1 MKLFTKV
8 SIGLFLFMISVFSN
22 FAFAQNGIRVSGKV
36 IDEAN
41 NEPIIGATITVIGGS
56 ASTSSDN
63 TGLFT
68 LENVPANSKLRVSY
82 LGYKSQEVIAQAEMT
97 INLSPE
103 TNALEDVVVI
113 GYGAVKR
120 KDVTAAISSVSLED
134 LDERPIVNA
143 NQAIQGKAAGVTVSQ
158 PSGAPGGG
166 TSIRI
171 RGTTSFNGSNDPL
184 YVVDGVTVDNINFLS
199 PNDIADMQILKDA
212 SSASIYGSRA
222 ANGVILITTKQGRV
236 GNPKITLNALA
247 TQNRVTNSITPLNTA
262 QYKELMNEIG
272 IVKLPDGL
280 TDQTDW
286 FDETFSNGLTQDY
299 QLSISDGSD
308 RIKYFLSGG
317 YVNDKGI
324 VHSTFYKRY
333 NFRGN
338 IENKVRDWL
347 TVNANFSYADYNGNG
362 MVEGTGSNRGGVVLS
377 AINTP
382 TFAPI
387 MDPFNPK
394 QFYNN
399 FYGLNVTSPLEN
411 LATTGNNRNRENRLI
426 GSGSATVHITPG
438 LNFKTLFALDRRNAF
453 SSTFLD
459 PLSTSWGR
467 NQFGEA
473 TDSRNMNTVITFDNT
488 LTYNKSFD
496 KHNFEAMAG
505 TGWLSS
511 NYTNSYILGSHF
523 RNDLIET
530 LNVANKIS
538 WTGTGS
544 SASDWAMMSYF
555 GRLSY
560 NYDGK
565 YLVTANLRSDGSSK
579 LHPSKRWSM
588 FPSVSAAWR
597 LSSEE
602 FLSDVPWMNDLKL
615 RGGWGQTG
623 NQSGIGDYAYLQRY
637 NIIRSAWFE
646 EGKTNDLASVT
657 PENLRTIDLGWERTT
672 QTGVGLDFTGFNNR
686 LTVNLDYYYKNT
698 TDMLM
703 WVDLPGSGNISQI
716 QRNEGE
722 MTNRG
727 FETNINADILKGE
740 GLTWSSGFNISFNR
754 NKFTKLVLKPVYFD
768 ARTTDY
774 VNETVVRNEAGRP
787 VGGFFGYIS
796 EGVNPETGDMIYSDI
811 NGDGKVTVNDKT
823 YIGDPNP
830 NFTFGFTNN
839 LSYKG
844 LNLNIF
850 IQGSQGN
857 DIYNVSRMEMEGMYD
872 GKNQSTRV
880 LQRWRVPG
888 QVTEVPRAGYDMKN
902 SSYFVEDGSYIRLK
916 NISLSYN
923 IKAPALSKIGIN
935 KLAPFISATN
945 LITLTKYTGL
955 DPEVNQWGNSG
966 RVQGLDWGTY
976 PQTRS
981 FVFGL
986 NMEF

>member
-262 QYKELMNEIG
+262 QYKELMDEIG

-602 FLSDVPWMNDLKL
+602 FLSDVPWMYDLKL